1 MVCPACTSRR
11 SLVGGSGGGGVVL
24 CCGGV
29 VVVCAIFL
37 TSSNS
42 HAAQYQS
49 FFPGF
54 VSLLGVHGIDG
65 GTRSKQGILEGLR
78 FSWIDLRA
86 HRQQTPRRSLY
97 LRAPS
102 SASASSGSI
111 ETPRLPDGLIQGTV
125 DRTAVGRA
133 RAASAYVSIHGRV
146 DADVIA
152 SSGLQ
157 VLGSLAKG
165 GDPPIGFVG

>member
-1 MVCPACTSRR
+1 MVCPRTSRR
-11 SLVGGSGGGGVVL
+11 GLAGRGGGGGGGGGVL
-24 CCGGV
+24 CCV
-29 VVVCAIFL
+29 RAIFL

-54 VSLLGVHGIDG
+54 VSLLGVHSIDR
-65 GTRSKQGILEGLR
+65 GTRSKQGILGGLR
-78 FSWIDLRA
+78 FGRIDLRA

-111 ETPRLPDGLIQGTV
+111 ETPRLPYGFIKGTV

-133 RAASAYVSIHGRV
+133 RAAPACVSIHGRV
-146 DADVIA
+146 DADVIT
-152 SSGLQ
+152 SSGFQ